1 MDEKLMVAAVILRFP
16 QILVE
21 TGFAPEWVELQK
33 EIRLQTDA
41 LRKELGK
48 CRYFRKL
55 LGYPDINHMFIYV

>member
-1 MDEKLMVAAVILRFP
+1 MRFP

-33 EIRLQTDA
+33 EIRIQTEA

-48 CRYFRKL
+48 CRQFKTLQGFYFDAGAEDL
-55 LGYPDINHMFIYV
+55 NQYQIHDSY

>member
-1 MDEKLMVAAVILRFP
+1 MMVLILRFH

-33 EIRLQTDA
+33 EIRIQIEA

-48 CRYFRKL
+48 CRCFKTLHACMLTIL
-55 LGYPDINHMFIYV
+55 L

>member
-1 MDEKLMVAAVILRFP
+1 MKMIMMVMVILRFP

-33 EIRLQTDA
+33 EIRNQTEA

-48 CRYFRKL
+48 CRYSE
-55 LGYPDINHMFIYV
+55 I

>member
-1 MDEKLMVAAVILRFP
+1 MMVMVVILRFH

-33 EIRLQTDA
+33 EIRIQTEA

-48 CRYFRKL
+48 CRCFKTL
-55 LGYPDINHMFIYV
+55 QGC

>member
-1 MDEKLMVAAVILRFP
+1 MMVMVVILRFH

-33 EIRLQTDA
+33 EIRIESEA

-48 CRYFRKL
+48 CRCFKTL
-55 LGYPDINHMFIYV
+55 HAC

>member
-1 MDEKLMVAAVILRFP
+1 MRFP